1 MGSIFASPRLTDVLD
16 LLPPGD
22 RLARPDLAEQA
33 LEGLVRAAAYRKTE
47 AMHCR
52 AAVADILSD
61 QDVRIDQLL
70 HGEAFDVLDR
80 ANGRAWGRARRD
92 GVVGWVVL
100 DSLSMGAPLATR
112 RVAAVDAALPLNALV
127 VETVEGV
134 AETDLAPVGEF
145 ERDLVSVAERLLGRP
160 HELGARSSIS
170 TDCSGLVQQALL
182 ACGLPGPRRSDGQ
195 VELGRAAPAG
205 ALKRG
210 DIVVWLAPAGDH
222 DWTGHSA
229 LMIDAER
236 IIHSTGDK
244 GGVVIE
250 ALAEVEA
257 RLTAEGFATA
267 VFRRL

>member
-1 MGSIFASPRLTDVLD
+1 LTDVLD

-33 LEGLVRAAAYRKTE
+33 LEGLVRAEAYRATE

-52 AAVADILSD
+52 VAVADILSD
-61 QDVRIDQLL
+61 DAGRIDQLL
-70 HGEAFDVLDR
+70 YGEIFDVLDR
-80 ANGRAWGRARRD
+80 SNGRAWGRARRD

-100 DSLSMGAPLATR
+100 DSLSSGAPLATY

-127 VETVEGV
+127 IDVKAGLAEDALRPVGDF
-134 AETDLAPVGEF
+134 ETDL
-145 ERDLVSVAERLLGRP
+145 VAVAARLLGRP

-182 ACGLPGPRRSDGQ
+182 ACGLPGPRRSDAQ
-195 VELGRAAPAG
+195 AQLGHTVSASDAR
-205 ALKRG
+205 RG
-210 DIVVWLAPAGDH
+210 DIAVWLAPNGDH

-229 LMIDAER
+229 LVIDGER
-236 IIHSTGDK
+236 IIHATGGK
-244 GGVVIE
+244 GVVIE
-250 ALAEVEA
+250 PLAEVEA
-257 RLTAEGFATA
+257 QLIADGFAAA